1 MTRLFIATGM
11 EHVDVTRITLLLYD
25 SQLKKTPYC
34 RIGPNFKMLP
44 DAESFR
50 RLVDGRATGLV
61 ATLGRTGL
69 SAIEIPYEALVRLRN
84 YGYDHSI
91 LTVKKASAPVISVG
105 NLTLGGTGKTPLVA
119 WLAHWFA
126 QHNKKPAIISR
137 GYKAKTGQLSDEAAE
152 LKILLPTVPHYAN
165 KQRIIA
171 AGEAVTKGSD
181 VLLLDDGFQ
190 HRQISRDLNL
200 ITIDATDPFGCNRIF
215 PRGLLREP
223 LWGLKR
229 ADALVLTRTDQVS
242 IKTRNEIQEQCFQFV
257 GSHDKPWIETEHRPS
272 NLRLVD
278 GTTQPLKT
286 LQDKRILSL
295 SAIGNPA
302 AFHRT
307 LTTLG
312 HEPVATLTFPD
323 HHTYTTDDIHR
334 ISEETESVGAE
345 IIVTTLKD
353 LVKLPLAS
361 VRNRPLCALEIG
373 IQFQTG
379 LQDLEYLLNKIP

>member
-1 MTRLFIATGM
+1 M

-215 PRGLLREP
+215 PRGLLRES

-323 HHTYTTDDIHR
+323 HHKYTTDDIHR

>member
-1 MTRLFIATGM
+1 M
-11 EHVDVTRITLLLYD
+11 EHVDVTRITHLLYD
-25 SQLKKTPYC
+25 PQLKKTPYC

-200 ITIDATDPFGCNRIF
+200 VTIDATDPFGCNRLF

-323 HHTYTTDDIHR
+323 HHKYTTDDIHR

-361 VRNRPLCALEIG
+361 VRNRPLAALEIG

>member
-1 MTRLFIATGM
+1 M

-50 RLVDGRATGLV
+50 RLIDGRATGLV

-105 NLTLGGTGKTPLVA
+105 NLALGGTGKTPLVA

>member
-1 MTRLFIATGM
+1 M

-200 ITIDATDPFGCNRIF
+200 ITIDATDPFGCNRLF

-353 LVKLPLAS
+353 LVKLPLTS

>member
-1 MTRLFIATGM
+1 M

-200 ITIDATDPFGCNRIF
+200 VTIDATDPFGCNRLF

>member
-1 MTRLFIATGM
+1 M

-69 SAIEIPYEALVRLRN
+69 SAIEIPYESLIRLRN

-165 KQRIIA
+165 KQRIIVA
-171 AGEAVTKGSD
+171 REAVAKGSD

-200 ITIDATDPFGCNRIF
+200 VTIDATDPFGCNRLF

-379 LQDLEYLLNKIP
+379 LQDLEYLLNKIL

>member
-1 MTRLFIATGM
+1 M

-25 SQLKKTPYC
+25 SQLKKTPYSG
-34 RIGPNFKMLP
+34 IGPNFKMLP

-137 GYKAKTGQLSDEAAE
+137 GYKAKTGQLSDEAEE

>member
-1 MTRLFIATGM
+1 M

-25 SQLKKTPYC
+25 SQLKKTPYF

-295 SAIGNPA
+295 SAIGNPG

>member
-1 MTRLFIATGM
+1 M
-11 EHVDVTRITLLLYD
+11 EHVDVTRLTLLLYD

-312 HEPVATLTFPD
+312 NEPVATLTFPD

-379 LQDLEYLLNKIP
+379 LHDLEYLLNKIP

>member
-1 MTRLFIATGM
+1 M

-165 KQRIIA
+165 KHRIIA

-200 ITIDATDPFGCNRIF
+200 VTIDATDPFGCNRLF

-353 LVKLPLAS
+353 LVKLPLTR
-361 VRNRPLCALEIG
+361 VRNRPLYALEIG

-379 LQDLEYLLNKIP
+379 LQELEYLLNEIP

>member
-1 MTRLFIATGM
+1 M

-84 YGYDHSI
+84 YGYDNSI
-91 LTVKKASAPVISVG
+91 LTAKKVSAPVISVG

>member
-1 MTRLFIATGM
+1 M
-11 EHVDVTRITLLLYD
+11 EHVDVTRLTLLLYD

-84 YGYDHSI
+84 YGYEHSI
-91 LTVKKASAPVISVG
+91 LTTKKASAPVISVG

-171 AGEAVTKGSD
+171 AREAITKGSD

-200 ITIDATDPFGCNRIF
+200 VTIDATDPFGCNRLF

-242 IKTRNEIQEQCFQFV
+242 IKTRNEIQEQCFRFV

-312 HEPVATLTFPD
+312 NKPVATLTFPD

-361 VRNRPLCALEIG
+361 VRDRPLCALEIG

>member
-1 MTRLFIATGM
+1 M

-312 HEPVATLTFPD
+312 NKPVATLTFPD

>member
-1 MTRLFIATGM
+1 M

-84 YGYDHSI
+84 YGYEHSI
-91 LTVKKASAPVISVG
+91 LTTKKASAPVISVG

-165 KQRIIA
+165 KQRIIVA
-171 AGEAVTKGSD
+171 REAVAKGSD

-190 HRQISRDLNL
+190 HRQIKRDINL
-200 ITIDATDPFGCNRIF
+200 VTIDATDPFGCNRLF

-242 IKTRNEIQEQCFQFV
+242 IKTRSEIQEQCFQFV

>member
-1 MTRLFIATGM
+1 M

-242 IKTRNEIQEQCFQFV
+242 IKTRSEIQEQCFQFV

-323 HHTYTTDDIHR
+323 HHKYTTDDIHR

>member
-1 MTRLFIATGM
+1 M

-69 SAIEIPYEALVRLRN
+69 SAIEIPYESLIRLRN

-165 KQRIIA
+165 KQRIIVA
-171 AGEAVTKGSD
+171 REAVAKGSD

-200 ITIDATDPFGCNRIF
+200 VTIDATDPFGCNRLF

-334 ISEETESVGAE
+334 ISEKTESVGAE

>member
-1 MTRLFIATGM
+1 M

-353 LVKLPLAS
+353 LVKLPLTR
-361 VRNRPLCALEIG
+361 VRNRPLYALEIG

>member
-1 MTRLFIATGM
+1 M

-69 SAIEIPYEALVRLRN
+69 STIEIPYEALVRLRN
-84 YGYDHSI
+84 YGYEHSI
-91 LTVKKASAPVISVG
+91 LTTKKASAPVISVG

-171 AGEAVTKGSD
+171 AREAITKGSD

-200 ITIDATDPFGCNRIF
+200 VTIDATDPFGCNRLF

-242 IKTRNEIQEQCFQFV
+242 IKTRNEIQEQCFRFV

-361 VRNRPLCALEIG
+361 VRDRPLCALEIG

-379 LQDLEYLLNKIP
+379 LQELEYLLNNIP

>member
-1 MTRLFIATGM
+1 M

-69 SAIEIPYEALVRLRN
+69 SAIEIPYESLIRLRN

-165 KQRIIA
+165 KQRIIVA
-171 AGEAVTKGSD
+171 REAVAKGSD

-361 VRNRPLCALEIG
+361 VRNRPLYALEIG

>member
-1 MTRLFIATGM
+1 M

-69 SAIEIPYEALVRLRN
+69 SAIEIPYESLIRLRN

-165 KQRIIA
+165 KQRIIVA
-171 AGEAVTKGSD
+171 REAVAKGSD

-200 ITIDATDPFGCNRIF
+200 VTIDATDPFGCNRIF

-334 ISEETESVGAE
+334 ISEKTESVGAE

>member
-1 MTRLFIATGM
+1 M

-69 SAIEIPYEALVRLRN
+69 SAIEIPYESLIRLRN

-165 KQRIIA
+165 KQRIIVA
-171 AGEAVTKGSD
+171 REAVAKGSD

-200 ITIDATDPFGCNRIF
+200 VTIDATDPFGCNRLF

>member
-1 MTRLFIATGM
+1 M

-165 KQRIIA
+165 KQRIIVA
-171 AGEAVTKGSD
+171 REAVAKGSD

-200 ITIDATDPFGCNRIF
+200 VTIDATDPFGCNRLF

>member
-1 MTRLFIATGM
+1 M

-278 GTTQPLKT
+278 GKTQPLKT

>member
-1 MTRLFIATGM
+1 M

-137 GYKAKTGQLSDEAAE
+137 GYKAKTGQLSDEAEE

-323 HHTYTTDDIHR
+323 HHKYTTDDIHR

>member
-1 MTRLFIATGM
+1 M

-25 SQLKKTPYC
+25 PQLKKTPYSG
-34 RIGPNFKMLP
+34 IGPNFKMLP

-61 ATLGRTGL
+61 AALGRTGL
-69 SAIEIPYEALVRLRN
+69 SAIAVPYGALVRLRN

-91 LTVKKASAPVISVG
+91 VSVKQAPAPVISVG

-126 QHNKKPAIISR
+126 RHNKKPAIVSR
-137 GYKAKTGQLSDEAAE
+137 GYKAKSGQLSDEAAE
-152 LKILLPTVPHYAN
+152 LKILLPTVPHFAN

-171 AGEAVTKGSD
+171 AKDAVAKGSD

-190 HRQISRDLNL
+190 HRQLGRDLNL
-200 ITIDATDPFGCNRIF
+200 VAIDATDPFGCNRLF

-223 LWGLKR
+223 LQGLQR
-229 ADALVLTRTDQVS
+229 ADALILTRTDQVS
-242 IKTRNEIQEQCFQFV
+242 VKTRNEIQEQCIRFAE
-257 GSHDKPWIETEHRPS
+257 SHDKPWIETEHKPS
-272 NLRLVD
+272 NLRLID
-278 GTTQPLKT
+278 GTTQPLKI

-302 AFHRT
+302 AFNKT
-307 LTTLG
+307 LTAIG

-323 HHTYTTDDIHR
+323 HHMYTTDDIHH
-334 ISEETESVGAE
+334 ISEKAESVEAE

-353 LVKLPLAS
+353 LVKLPLIS
-361 VRNRPLCALEIG
+361 LHNRPICALEIG
-373 IQFQTG
+373 IQIQSG
-379 LQDLEYLLNKIP
+379 LQDLEYLLKKILR

>member
-1 MTRLFIATGM
+1 
-11 EHVDVTRITLLLYD
+11 
-25 SQLKKTPYC
+25 
-34 RIGPNFKMLP
+34 MLP

-91 LTVKKASAPVISVG
+91 FTVKKASAPVISVG

-242 IKTRNEIQEQCFQFV
+242 IKTRSEIQEQCFQFV

>member
-1 MTRLFIATGM
+1 M

-278 GTTQPLKT
+278 GTTQHLKT

>member
-1 MTRLFIATGM
+1 M

-84 YGYDHSI
+84 YGYEHSI
-91 LTVKKASAPVISVG
+91 LTTKKASAPVISVG

-171 AGEAVTKGSD
+171 AREAITKGSD

-200 ITIDATDPFGCNRIF
+200 VTIDATDPFGCNRLF

-242 IKTRNEIQEQCFQFV
+242 IKTRNEIQEQCFRFV

-361 VRNRPLCALEIG
+361 VRDRPLCALEIG

>member
-1 MTRLFIATGM
+1 M

-69 SAIEIPYEALVRLRN
+69 SAIEIPYESLIRLRN

-200 ITIDATDPFGCNRIF
+200 VTIDATDPFGCNRIF

>member
-1 MTRLFIATGM
+1 M

-84 YGYDHSI
+84 YGYEHSI
-91 LTVKKASAPVISVG
+91 LTTKKASAPVISVG

-165 KQRIIA
+165 KQRIIVA
-171 AGEAVTKGSD
+171 REAVAKGSD

-200 ITIDATDPFGCNRIF
+200 VTIDATDPFGCNRLF

-361 VRNRPLCALEIG
+361 VRDRPLCALEIG

>member
-1 MTRLFIATGM
+1 M

-165 KQRIIA
+165 KQRIIV
-171 AGEAVTKGSD
+171 AGEAVAKGSD

-200 ITIDATDPFGCNRIF
+200 VTIDATDPFGCNRLF

>member
-1 MTRLFIATGM
+1 M

-84 YGYDHSI
+84 YGYDNSI

-295 SAIGNPA
+295 SAIGNPG

>member
-1 MTRLFIATGM
+1 M

-69 SAIEIPYEALVRLRN
+69 SAIEIPYESLIRLRN

-200 ITIDATDPFGCNRIF
+200 ITIDATDPFGCSRIF

-312 HEPVATLTFPD
+312 NEPVATLTFPD

>member
-1 MTRLFIATGM
+1 M

-200 ITIDATDPFGCNRIF
+200 ITIDATDPFGFNRIF

>member
-1 MTRLFIATGM
+1 M

-69 SAIEIPYEALVRLRN
+69 SVIAIPYESLIRLRN

-165 KQRIIA
+165 KQRIIVA
-171 AGEAVTKGSD
+171 REAVAKGSD

-200 ITIDATDPFGCNRIF
+200 VTIDATDPFGCNRLF

>member
-1 MTRLFIATGM
+1 M

-69 SAIEIPYEALVRLRN
+69 SAIEIPYESLIRLRN

-165 KQRIIA
+165 KQRIIVA
-171 AGEAVTKGSD
+171 REAVAKGSD

-200 ITIDATDPFGCNRIF
+200 VTIDATDPFGCNRLF

-323 HHTYTTDDIHR
+323 HHTYTTDDIHC

-353 LVKLPLAS
+353 LVKLPLTS

>member
-1 MTRLFIATGM
+1 M

>member
-1 MTRLFIATGM
+1 M

-126 QHNKKPAIISR
+126 QHNKNPAIISR

-295 SAIGNPA
+295 SAIGNPG

>member
-1 MTRLFIATGM
+1 M

-69 SAIEIPYEALVRLRN
+69 SAIEIPYESLIRLRN

-190 HRQISRDLNL
+190 HRQIGRDLNL
-200 ITIDATDPFGCNRIF
+200 VTIDATDPFGCNRLF

>member
-1 MTRLFIATGM
+1 M

-69 SAIEIPYEALVRLRN
+69 SAIEIPYESLIRLRN

-165 KQRIIA
+165 KQRIIVA
-171 AGEAVTKGSD
+171 REAVAKGSD

-200 ITIDATDPFGCNRIF
+200 VTIDATDPFGCNRLF

-334 ISEETESVGAE
+334 ISEKTESEGAE